1 MIDRETGEIVVPFLR
16 TPYNY
21 DTDLA
26 SNLSALK
33 CDDPSRAQQQ
43 FKEDSDIN
51 TIVRRF
57 GLTGELPKDVAVPQ
71 SGDFTNVVD
80 FQSALNIV
88 REGEQAFATMPA
100 DVRKRFGNDPAEFLA
115 FVHDDKNRDEAR
127 KLGLLMP
134 EPAAPVPLDVRVIAD
149 PPPAPPAAG

>member
-115 FVHDDKNRDEAR
+115 FVHDEKNRDEAR
-127 KLGLLMP
+127 RLGLLMP

-149 PPPAPPAAG
+149 PPPPAAG